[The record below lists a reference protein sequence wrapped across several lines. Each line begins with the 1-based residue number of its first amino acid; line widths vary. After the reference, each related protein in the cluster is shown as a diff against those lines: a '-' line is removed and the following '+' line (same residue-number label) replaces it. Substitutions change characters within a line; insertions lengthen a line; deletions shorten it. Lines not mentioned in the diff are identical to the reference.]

1 TYVQLIPATFAA
13 RCYAN
18 WNIWH
23 LQEQHLAAG
32 YVQRQ
37 VAQNVVNDHLTLL
50 KSSVKAT
57 RSAALKRF

>member
-1 TYVQLIPATFAA
+1 M
-13 RCYAN
+13 
-18 WNIWH
+18 
-23 LQEQHLAAG
+23 AAG

-57 RSAALKRF
+57 WSAVLKRS